1 MNDNTPN
8 LYPNNLTPA
17 EYHEL
22 AFGSAIHPALIE
34 RNFIHIVGEVVFS
47 YLFIS
52 NAIPRKN
59 AGRVTDGFLKQYQ
72 HATLGGLWISG
83 LDPQNNWQPME
94 WGRFKP
100 SQPRIDLELGKPVKY
115 ESPPKTPNRVTYF
128 DIPDCI
134 WDLVAQRYNIKR
146 YHSPL
151 ALRLQ
156 DRLNPRLFWEW
167 VQRHPEIPIILC
179 EGEKKAASLLSLG
192 FVAIALPGI
201 WNGRVGKKDFDER
214 LHPDLMPIAQK
225 GRKFIILFDYETKL
239 KTRWSVFQATVRTGK
254 TIEAVGC
261 HCEVA
266 LLPGPEKGVDDFVVA
281 RGEKAD
287 ELLSAIVDDAKTL
300 ADYQRSYFQKHRG
313 LSSKYK
319 PHITVNV
326 KYLTQALSVQGVGED
341 EVGFSFMS
349 HSPTVAKSPNPKGSS
364 HPESPIAI
372 THIGESNPHFSQA
385 LSEEG
390 AEGQR
395 GRGERTCT
403 RTLPCS
409 PAPLLPATS
418 AGFERCGEKSGYK
431 PHSHD
436 SQSFLLPQ
444 SGLVVLWSDMGTGK
458 TELMR
463 QWRIAHPDKRFLNN
477 GHRVNLLKNLA
488 ERLNTE
494 MYSDLGYT
502 GLAKATA
509 LSITID
515 SLHKLN
521 TQALTYGCVFIDEAC
536 QYLTHLL
543 HSKTCKEYRAQILE
557 VLEYIVY
564 NAPLVVIAD
573 AHMDDVTVDFFR
585 AMRPVG
591 EKPFIIK
598 NEWKN
603 GDRPI
608 YWYEG
613 DDSSALVAQ
622 ISAALMMG
630 QKIMVVSDSKRFI
643 KKLEQSLSMSVRVED
658 SDEQEQGV
666 GCWVLGVGEES
677 TASPKTPYTS
687 DGSLGESVSPIT
699 GETRVHN
706 FADHRTQPQ
715 SESLSPIPTHG
726 TTPQTCNPTP
736 LKIWAIHS
744 ENSGSEE
751 NVAFIKDITNA
762 VKGLDALLTS
772 PSLGTGVDIPNY
784 HFDAVFGVF
793 HGVSQTATE
802 CAQQLY
808 RYRPKVPI
816 HVWVAQRPPF
826 GYKDT
831 NATKIK
837 ERLLQTNEM
846 TAFLLRIDRD
856 SGSRGAEKDWA
867 LDAYCQIMASRH
879 QSINNLRADLRG
891 LLTEMGNQIIPM
903 GAEEDKLAQERLKN
917 AAAALDTAYYAAV
930 AKAKDISPTEYR
942 QRTSKDYL
950 TPSEVFECE
959 KFRILDAYG
968 MSVTPILVEKDNGGR
983 LSRAI
988 AHLEA
993 ILKEP
998 EGTIVDAR
1006 TGRQYPSPPKIVADK
1021 DLQERFHLPLC
1032 MDWGNYSARWLARFN
1047 LGLHDIL
1054 KRLVAGEEVT
1064 AHDPDL
1070 LRMTDIA
1077 KYCAPHVKAILGF
1090 TVPSNC
1096 QPIWLL
1102 GVLLEQVGLKLVD
1115 RKVGP
1120 RGKQVKH
1127 FSLSQEELDFAHAVI
1142 AHRASKRAQ
1151 KEERARQAALDQQRY
1166 QAAMQTRYGVASP
1179 NSPVSTPPHN
1189 GIGEPPLSGV
1199 DTTENKGVDLSKG
1212 NNSSTRYEV
1221 GGDWQ
1226 PNDGDLTPIETS
1238 LFMLLQ
1244 AIVQGVEAVKATI
1257 CRWTSE
1263 RRWCVVLLL
1272 EEIASSELRKLEQM
1286 IPHFYTLLS

>member
-1 MNDNTPN
+1 MNDKTPN

-22 AFGSAIHPALIE
+22 AFGSAIHPTLIE

-72 HATLGGLWISG
+72 HATDGGLWISG

-100 SQPRIDLELGKPVKY
+100 SLPRIDQEKGKPVKY

-128 DIPDCI
+128 DVPNCI
-134 WDLVAQRYNIKR
+134 WDKVAWRYNIKR

-156 DRLNPRLFWEW
+156 DKLKERLFWEW

-179 EGEKKAASLLSLG
+179 EGEKKAACLLSLG

-214 LHPDLMPIAQK
+214 LHPDLMPMAQK
-225 GRKFIILFDYETKL
+225 GRKFIILFDHETKL

-287 ELLSAIVDDAKTL
+287 ELLSAIVDDAKSL
-300 ADYQRSYFQKHRG
+300 QDYQRSYFQKHRG
-313 LSSKYK
+313 LSSRYK

-326 KYLTQALSVQGVGED
+326 KYLTQALDVQDLGEESLNSQGEGGERVQRGSVNEQ
-341 EVGFSFMS
+341 FP
-349 HSPTVAKSPNPKGSS
+349 HSPQPKKGQ
-364 HPESPIAI
+364 
-372 THIGESNPHFSQA
+372 GA
-385 LSEEG
+385 L
-390 AEGQR
+390 
-395 GRGERTCT
+395 
-403 RTLPCS
+403 TLP
-409 PAPLLPATS
+409 L
-418 AGFERCGEKSGYK
+418 
-431 PHSHD
+431 PHSLTPPLRH
-436 SQSFLLPQ
+436 SLTPSLPHSLTPSFPHRPTFQLPQ
-444 SGLVVLWSDMGTGK
+444 SGLVALWSDMGTGK

-463 QWRIAHPDKRFLNN
+463 RWRDKNPEKKFLNN
-477 GHRVNLLKNLA
+477 GHRVNLLKNLSN
-488 ERLNTE
+488 RLQTE
-494 MYSDLGYT
+494 IYSALQHGD
-502 GLAKATA
+502 LAKVQA

-521 TQALTYGCVFIDEAC
+521 TNALNYGCVFIDEAC

-543 HSKTCKEYRAQILE
+543 HSKTCKEHRAAILE

-603 GDRPI
+603 GDRLI

-622 ISAALMMG
+622 ISAALMMQ

-666 GCWVLGVGEES
+666 GCGVWGVRESS
-677 TASPKTPYTS
+677 TASPTTPNIS

-706 FADHRTQPQ
+706 STNHRTQPQ
-715 SESLSPIPTHG
+715 RESLSPLPTHG

-802 CAQQLY
+802 CAQQLW

-826 GYKDT
+826 GYLDT

-856 SGSRGAEKDWA
+856 SGKRGAEKDWA

-879 QSINNLRADLRG
+879 QSINNLRADLRD
-891 LLTEMGNQIIPM
+891 LLSEMGNQIIPM
-903 GAEEDKLAQERLKN
+903 GAESDKLAQERLKN

-942 QRTSKDYL
+942 QRTSIDYL

-968 MSVTPILVEKDNGGR
+968 MSVTPLLVEKDNSGR
-983 LSRAI
+983 LSKAI

-993 ILKEP
+993 ILQEP
-998 EGTIVDAR
+998 EGTILDAR

-1054 KRLVAGEEVT
+1054 KRLVAGFEVT

-1102 GVLLEQVGLKLVD
+1102 GVLLEQLGLKLVD

-1166 QAAMQTRYGVASP
+1166 QAAMLARYGVAP
-1179 NSPVSTPPHN
+1179 PTDPVSTPPHN
-1189 GIGEPPLSGV
+1189 DIGEPPLSGV
-1199 DTTENKGVDLSKG
+1199 DTKVESIDFGDYEPQDGEN
-1212 NNSSTRYEV
+1212 
-1221 GGDWQ
+1221 
-1226 PNDGDLTPIETS
+1226 TPIKACVE
-1238 LFMLLQ
+1238 LLRES
-1244 AIVQGVEAVKATI
+1244 IKNGVTAVKAI
-1257 CRWTSE
+1257 LSSWSEE
-1263 RRWCVVLLL
+1263 RRWCAVLLL
-1272 EEIASSELRKLEQM
+1272 EEIAAAELRRLEQI
-1286 IPHFYTLLS
+1286 IPDFYMWLSL